1 MGKQMTKQ
9 NAFTNMDMTNMDMP
23 YEKFLKLGAGALTD
37 AELLAIII
45 RIGTKDTSSVKI
57 GQKVLNLSDNH
68 LGLLGLHHITIAD
81 LMTINGIGEVKAV
94 KIKCIAELAKRLSKA
109 SAAHSLRID
118 QPKTVADYYM
128 EELRHV
134 ETEHTLL
141 VMLDNKNRIINDS
154 IISKGTVNSSLLSPR
169 EIFLMAL
176 QNKAVYILLLHN
188 HPSGDPTPSKQD
200 LTITKRIMEASK
212 LIGIPLI
219 DHIIIGDNKYISFR
233 EKGIL

>member
-1 MGKQMTKQ
+1 MTKQ
-9 NAFTNMDMTNMDMP
+9 NAVSNRDISHMDMP
-23 YEKFLKLGAGALTD
+23 YEKFLKFGSEALTD

-45 RIGTKDTSSVKI
+45 RIGTKDASSVKI
-57 GQKVLNLSDNH
+57 GQEVLNLSNNH

>member
-1 MGKQMTKQ
+1 MTKQ

-45 RIGTKDTSSVKI
+45 RIGTKDASSVKI
-57 GQKVLNLSDNH
+57 GQEVLNLSNNH

>member
-1 MGKQMTKQ
+1 MTKQ